1 MYCIN
6 CGVKL
11 ADSEKRCPLC
21 GTVPYHP
28 DIVRQEG
35 EALYPPDRYPRAKT
49 NSKAVLGAITILVL
63 IPIFITMICDLGIHG
78 RITWSGYV
86 VGGILL
92 CYVAAVLPQW
102 FARPNPVVFVPCSFL
117 AAGLYVLYIDLSV
130 HGRWFLS
137 FAFPVTGFLG
147 LLVTAVVVLTRYTH
161 GAEMYIYGGAL
172 VLLGAF
178 MPLMEYLMTLTF
190 RMEKFIGWSWY
201 PLVVLVLMGGALI
214 FLAVCRPARE
224 TMDRK
229 FFL

>member
-1 MYCIN
+1 MRHSLKI
-6 CGVKL
+6 KL
-11 ADSEKRCPLC
+11 
-21 GTVPYHP
+21 T
-28 DIVRQEG
+28 
-35 EALYPPDRYPRAKT
+35 
-49 NSKAVLGAITILVL
+49 L
-63 IPIFITMICDLGIHG
+63 IMA
-78 RITWSGYV
+78 S
-86 VGGILL
+86 
-92 CYVAAVLPQW
+92 
-102 FARPNPVVFVPCSFL
+102 
-117 AAGLYVLYIDLSV
+117 
-130 HGRWFLS
+130 
-137 FAFPVTGFLG
+137 
-147 LLVTAVVVLTRYTH
+147 LVTAVVVLTRYTH

>member
-35 EALYPPDRYPRAKT
+35 EALYPPDRYPRRETNRKT
-49 NSKAVLGAITILVL
+49 VLGAVTILML
-63 IPIFITMICDLGIHG
+63 IPIFITLICDLGIHG
-78 RITWSGYV
+78 RVTWSGYV
-86 VGGILL
+86 VGGLLL

-102 FARPNPVVFVPCSFL
+102 FQRPNPVIFVPCGFA
-117 AAGLYVLYIDLSV
+117 AAGVYVLYIDLSL
-130 HGRWFLS
+130 HGGWFLS

-147 LLVTAVVVLTRYTH
+147 LLVTAVVVLTRYTRR
-161 GAEMYIYGGAL
+161 AEMYIYGGAL
-172 VLLGAF
+172 ILLGAF
-178 MPLMEYLMTLTF
+178 MPLMEYLMKLTF
-190 RMEKFIGWSWY
+190 QMPRFIGWSWY
-201 PLVVLVLMGGALI
+201 PLVVLVLMGGTLI
-214 FLAVCRPARE
+214 FLALCRPARE
-224 TMDRK
+224 TVDRK

>member
-49 NSKAVLGAITILVL
+49 NSKAVLGAVTILML
-63 IPIFITMICDLGIHG
+63 IPIFITIICDLGIHG

-102 FARPNPVVFVPCSFL
+102 FTRPNPVIFVPCSFL

-130 HGRWFLS
+130 HGGWFLS

-147 LLVTAVVVLTRYTH
+147 LLVTAVVVLTRYTR

-178 MPLMEYLMTLTF
+178 MPLMEYLMKLTF
-190 RMEKFIGWSWY
+190 RMQKFIGWSWY

-214 FLAVCRPARE
+214 FLAICRPARE

>member
-1 MYCIN
+1 MCCI
-6 CGVKL
+6 
-11 ADSEKRCPLC
+11 
-21 GTVPYHP
+21 
-28 DIVRQEG
+28 
-35 EALYPPDRYPRAKT
+35 
-49 NSKAVLGAITILVL
+49 L
-63 IPIFITMICDLGIHG
+63 IFPFTA
-78 RITWSGYV
+78 
-86 VGGILL
+86 GG
-92 CYVAAVLPQW
+92 
-102 FARPNPVVFVPCSFL
+102 F
-117 AAGLYVLYIDLSV
+117 
-130 HGRWFLS
+130 S

>member
-102 FARPNPVVFVPCSFL
+102 FARPNLVVFVT
-117 AAGLYVLYIDLSV
+117 LS
-130 HGRWFLS
+130 
-137 FAFPVTGFLG
+137 
-147 LLVTAVVVLTRYTH
+147 
-161 GAEMYIYGGAL
+161 
-172 VLLGAF
+172 
-178 MPLMEYLMTLTF
+178 
-190 RMEKFIGWSWY
+190 
-201 PLVVLVLMGGALI
+201 LI
-214 FLAVCRPARE
+214 HI
-224 TMDRK
+224 
-229 FFL
+229 

>member
-35 EALYPPDRYPRAKT
+35 AALYPPDRYPRRETNRKT
-49 NSKAVLGAITILVL
+49 VLGVVSIFML

-86 VGGILL
+86 VGGLLL

-102 FARPNPVVFVPCSFL
+102 FQRPNPVIFVPCGFA
-117 AAGLYVLYIDLSV
+117 AAGLYVLYIDLSL
-130 HGRWFLS
+130 HGGWFLS
-137 FAFPVTGFLG
+137 FAFPITGFLG
-147 LLVTAVVVLTRYTH
+147 LLVTAVVVLTRYTR
-161 GAEMYIYGGAL
+161 GAEMYIFGGAL
-172 VLLGAF
+172 ILLGAF
-178 MPLMEYLMTLTF
+178 MPLMEYLMKLTF
-190 RMEKFIGWSWY
+190 HMPRFIGWSWY

-214 FLAVCRPARE
+214 FLALCRPARE
-224 TMDRK
+224 TVDRK

>member
-102 FARPNPVVFVPCSFL
+102 FARPNPVIFVPCSFL

-130 HGRWFLS
+130 HGGWFLS
-137 FAFPVTGFLG
+137 FAFPVTGFWGCLSRR
-147 LLVTAVVVLTRYTH
+147 L
-161 GAEMYIYGGAL
+161 
-172 VLLGAF
+172 
-178 MPLMEYLMTLTF
+178 
-190 RMEKFIGWSWY
+190 W
-201 PLVVLVLMGGALI
+201 
-214 FLAVCRPARE
+214 C
-224 TMDRK
+224 
-229 FFL
+229 

>member
-86 VGGILL
+86 IGGILL

-102 FARPNPVVFVPCSFL
+102 FARPYPVLFVPCSFL

-130 HGRWFLS
+130 HGGWFLS
-137 FAFPVTGFLG
+137 FAFPVPGFLG
-147 LLVTAVVVLTRYTH
+147 LLVPAVVGLTRCTH